1 MGPILRS
8 AQRSAGGD
16 ATAGREPLWGARA
29 KHSKQQAGGV
39 AVGHKPAWIARAEKI
54 KEEGGEVAYLAMSR
68 PMTQRCEVL
77 SRSRQ
82 DRAAR
87 L

>member
-1 MGPILRS
+1 
-8 AQRSAGGD
+8 
-16 ATAGREPLWGARA
+16 
-29 KHSKQQAGGV
+29 V
-39 AVGHKPAWIARAEKI
+39 AVGHKPAWITRAKQI